1 MEASQNS
8 IHVSNWNIYVGDVET
23 VETGDI
29 IFDFL
34 ENEMDEIKKLILTVL
49 RFTRSV
55 VEFVDEFLVSMDT
68 EEQWELDVAAN
79 KYSKF

>member
-1 MEASQNS
+1 M
-8 IHVSNWNIYVGDVET
+8 GDLET

-55 VEFVDEFLVSMDT
+55 VKFVDEFLVSMDT
-68 EEQWELDVAAN
+68 EEQSELDVAAN

>member
-1 MEASQNS
+1 M
-8 IHVSNWNIYVGDVET
+8 GDVET

-68 EEQWELDVAAN
+68 EEQ
-79 KYSKF
+79 